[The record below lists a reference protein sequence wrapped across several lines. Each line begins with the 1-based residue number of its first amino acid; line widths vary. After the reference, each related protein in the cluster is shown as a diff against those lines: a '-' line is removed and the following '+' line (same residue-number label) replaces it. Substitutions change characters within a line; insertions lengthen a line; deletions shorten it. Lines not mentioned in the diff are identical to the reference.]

1 MTTGF
6 GNEQAKDAV
15 RRTLA
20 GGSSGRIA
28 VFLIAAA
35 FLALGIYGGN
45 LLISVPSGVVTLLA
59 AGALIRVLR
68 TNRAVRRIPESH
80 RPQDRLLPGQPRRR

>member
-15 RRTLA
+15 RRRTLA
-20 GGSSGRIA
+20 GGSSGRVA

-35 FLALGIYGGN
+35 FFALGIYVGW
-45 LLISVPSGVVTLLA
+45 LLISVPFGIVTLIA
-59 AGALIRVLR
+59 AGALVRAAQAD
-68 TNRAVRRIPESH
+68 RAVRRLER
-80 RPQDRLLPGQPRRR
+80 RPGPVTRRI

>member
-20 GGSSGRIA
+20 GGSSGRAA

-35 FLALGIYGGN
+35 FCALGIYDGS
-45 LLISVPSGVVTLLA
+45 LLISVPFGVVTLLA
-59 AGALIRVLR
+59 AGALAQ
-68 TNRAVRRIPESH
+68 AVRAGRAA
-80 RPQDRLLPGQPRRR
+80 RRMERSRGSVARRM

>member
-35 FLALGIYGGN
+35 FLALGIYGGS

-59 AGALIRVLR
+59 AGTLVRALR
-68 TNRAVRRIPESH
+68 TNRAVRRM
-80 RPQDRLLPGQPRRR
+80 RRVR

>member
-6 GNEQAKDAV
+6 GNEDAKDAV

-35 FLALGIYGGN
+35 FLALGIYGGS
-45 LLISVPSGVVTLLA
+45 LLISVPAGVVTLLA
-59 AGALIRVLR
+59 AGTLIRALR
-68 TNRAVRRIPESH
+68 TRRAVRRMQ
-80 RPQDRLLPGQPRRR
+80 RVR

>member
-6 GNEQAKDAV
+6 GNGQAKDAV

-20 GGSSGRIA
+20 GGSSGRTA

-35 FLALGIYGGN
+35 FLALGIYGGSVP
-45 LLISVPSGVVTLLA
+45 ISVPFGVVTLLA
-59 AGALIRVLR
+59 AGALV
-68 TNRAVRRIPESH
+68 RAVRTAWAVRRTERAH
-80 RPQDRLLPGQPRRR
+80 GVPRA

>member
-20 GGSSGRIA
+20 GGSSGRAA

-35 FLALGIYGGN
+35 FFALGIYGGS
-45 LLISVPSGVVTLLA
+45 LLISVPFGVVTLLA
-59 AGALIRVLR
+59 AGARVQAVR
-68 TNRAVRRIPESH
+68 TARAVRRME
-80 RPQDRLLPGQPRRR
+80 RAKGLPRA

>member
-6 GNEQAKDAV
+6 GNEEAKDAV

-20 GGSSGRIA
+20 GGSSGRVA

-35 FLALGIYGGN
+35 FLALGLYTGW
-45 LLISVPSGVVTLLA
+45 LLISVPFGIMTLLA
-59 AGALIRVLR
+59 GGAIVRAAR
-68 TNRAVRRIPESH
+68 ADWAVRRIER
-80 RPQDRLLPGQPRRR
+80 RPGR